1 MTIILGLTS
10 VISFWVA
17 VFVSDQN
24 KYTVTRGVVVLVSLA
39 TSFVTMILAIVLE
52 YELWMQYELWAQ
64 S

>member
-24 KYTVTRGVVVLVSLA
+24 KYTATRGVVVLVSLA